1 MRSRPCC
8 QPSRIFFERY
18 DPPLPPRQ
26 RTPFAGGMAL
36 KLLRLRL
43 CRRCSLSRYRRH
55 RRCLFR
61 RRCLYSRLSR
71 LHHLYS
77 RLIWCR
83 HCNHCL
89 IWHCDH
95 SSGGWGKPAWAPP
108 INPADI
114 SSLAIN
120 TNIVG
125 RGPARH
131 TRLISPVALPRP
143 LCAPGS
149 GTGQLPAQGSGYI
162 YVFLTGAG
170 QRRRDGAQS
179 PPGRRASPRLSRHHR
194 DTVRDRA
201 GAQHSQSPIDAENRA
216 VMETLCRKT
225 TRANGQNCSF
235 MKI

>member
-8 QPSRIFFERY
+8 QPSRIFFERH

-143 LCAPGS
+143 LCAPPALAPGS
-149 GTGQLPAQGSGYI
+149 SLLRVADTFTYFSQEPVSASAMVRNPRPAAAHHLDGSTTLS
-162 YVFLTGAG
+162 VT
-170 QRRRDGAQS
+170 DG
-179 PPGRRASPRLSRHHR
+179 
-194 DTVRDRA
+194 
-201 GAQHSQSPIDAENRA
+201 
-216 VMETLCRKT
+216 CRE
-225 TRANGQNCSF
+225 
-235 MKI
+235 